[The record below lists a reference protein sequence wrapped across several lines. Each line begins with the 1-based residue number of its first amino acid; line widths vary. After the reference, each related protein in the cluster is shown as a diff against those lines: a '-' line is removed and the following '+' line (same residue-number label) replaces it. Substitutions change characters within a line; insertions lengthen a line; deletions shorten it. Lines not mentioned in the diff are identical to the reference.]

1 MAEEPF
7 FSNRLPV
14 TATPKPEGVEKILP
28 VSVSGKVVK
37 GFGMIIDP
45 LDNMER
51 FHCGI
56 DIAAPVG
63 ATVKAVQDGKVKQ
76 LGNDPVLGR
85 FILPEH
91 IPGDF
96 SLYGGLSAAMVKAGQ
111 AIQTGQIIG
120 IVGATGDIPGGGL
133 HFELREKNKLVD
145 PLTRI
150 RLPN

>member
-28 VSVSGKVVK
+28 VPVSGKVVK

-56 DIAAPVG
+56 DIAASVG
-63 ATVKAVQDGKVKQ
+63 AAVKAVQDGKVKQ

-96 SLYGGLSAAMVKAGQ
+96 SFMAVCRLQWLKQGRPSRPGRLLPRQGG
-111 AIQTGQIIG
+111 
-120 IVGATGDIPGGGL
+120 
-133 HFELREKNKLVD
+133 
-145 PLTRI
+145 
-150 RLPN
+150 